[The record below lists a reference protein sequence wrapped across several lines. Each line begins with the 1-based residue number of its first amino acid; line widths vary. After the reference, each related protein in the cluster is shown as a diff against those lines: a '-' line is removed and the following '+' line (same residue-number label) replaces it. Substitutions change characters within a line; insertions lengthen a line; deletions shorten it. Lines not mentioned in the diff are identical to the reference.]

1 MEKLN
6 DDHSNDDDSV
16 LIIII
21 RIIIKLDCDPDTDY
35 GVLKSLIIVLKWM
48 IIFIVSIVMMMMM
61 MSMMDKVYDF
71 QEKGRTPY

>member
-6 DDHSNDDDSV
+6 DDHSNDYDSV

-35 GVLKSLIIVLKWM
+35 GVLKSFDHCIEVDDDHHHCLHRHDDDDDDEHDGQSL
-48 IIFIVSIVMMMMM
+48 
-61 MSMMDKVYDF
+61 
-71 QEKGRTPY
+71 